1 MTADS
6 PKTGSVVF
14 THAFPTPIGM
24 LHAVV
29 DKAGRVLHLG
39 FRSLTVLPADTTTEE
54 NKYAC
59 GELEYQL
66 EEYFAGERNS
76 FSVDVHLEGS
86 QFQKT
91 VWNRLQNIPYG
102 TTMTYGEVGRR
113 IGRRDAARAVGNA
126 VAVNPVILI
135 VPCHRVVPAGG
146 GIGNYA
152 VRSLPHQE
160 GRGIKRFLLE
170 LEAGQR
176 NLPV

>member
-1 MTADS
+1 MTQGS
-6 PKTGSVVF
+6 PKSGSVVF
-14 THAFPTPIGM
+14 THEFPTPIGA

-29 DKAGRVLHLG
+29 DKAGRVLYLG
-39 FRSLTVLPADTTTEE
+39 FRPSAILPTDTTTEE

-59 GELEYQL
+59 GELEYQVA
-66 EEYFAGERNS
+66 EYFAGERSS
-76 FSVDVHLEGS
+76 FSIDVHLEGS
-86 QFQKT
+86 QFQQT
-91 VWNRLQNIPYG
+91 VWNRLRTIPYG
-102 TTMTYGEVGRR
+102 ATVTYGEVGRK

-126 VAVNPVILI
+126 VAVNPVILL

-146 GIGNYA
+146 GTGNYA
-152 VRSLPHQE
+152 VRSLPPQE